1 MTDVEQA
8 KIRARLYTQASDI
21 ITGKTKV
28 NAGCHFGTSID
39 ALIQRVSESD
49 RIMMS
54 DREFE
59 YILARC
65 DALKEAITK
74 NRLWGR

>member
-1 MTDVEQA
+1 MTDREQPV
-8 KIRARLYTQASDI
+8 IRERLYTQASDV

-28 NAGCHFGTSID
+28 DSGYHFGTSID
-39 ALIQRVSESD
+39 ALIQRVGESD

-59 YILARC
+59 YILSRC
-65 DALKEAITK
+65 DVLKEAITK